1 MTMDKSTL
9 YQARINVK
17 NDGNS
22 ETFLLTRRNTCYKQI
37 KGGNHMSQRKI
48 VILSGSIVLF
58 LLLGVILVTSWYTV
72 DESEQA
78 VIMTF
83 GKVDEEIS
91 EAGLHFKLPWPI
103 QQVDILPRETFSLT
117 FGYDE
122 EDGEIVDYPE
132 ETKMV
137 TGDENIVLADL
148 VVQWRITNPKQF
160 LYYSDEPKEIL
171 YNATSASLRGVIGSS
186 EIDEALTSGKAEI
199 EGNVRDILT
208 KLIDRYEIGIS
219 ILDVKLQDVELPND
233 EVRKAFTNVVDAR
246 EQKETTIYGARKYK
260 NQELSVVEGQ
270 KDARISRAE
279 GDKAQRIEQARG
291 DVATFN
297 ALYNEFKDNPD
308 ITRQRL
314 VLETLEEVLPD
325 TKIYITDEG
334 GDTVK
339 YLPIQPAK
347 ENKTTTE
354 KPKGSETNE

>member
-1 MTMDKSTL
+1 
-9 YQARINVK
+9 
-17 NDGNS
+17 
-22 ETFLLTRRNTCYKQI
+22 
-37 KGGNHMSQRKI
+37 MSQRRI
-48 VILSGSIVLF
+48 AVIAGSIVLF
-58 LLLGVILVTSWYTV
+58 LLLGIVLVTSWYTV

-91 EAGLHFKLPWPI
+91 DAGLHFKLPWPI

-122 EDGEIVDYPE
+122 KDGEIVDFPK

-148 VVQWRITNPKQF
+148 VVQWRITNPKKY
-160 LYYSDEPKEIL
+160 LYYSDQPKEIL
-171 YNATSASLRGVIGSS
+171 YNATSSSLRGVIGSS

-199 EGNVRDILT
+199 EGSVREILT
-208 KLIDRYEIGIS
+208 KLIDEYEIGIS

-270 KDARISRAE
+270 KDARISKAL
-279 GDKAQRIEQARG
+279 GKKAQRVEQARG

-297 ALYNEFKDNPD
+297 ALYNEYKNSPEV
-308 ITRQRL
+308 TKKRL
-314 VLETLEEVLPD
+314 ILETLEEVLPD

-339 YLPIQPAK
+339 YLPIQPGK
-347 ENKTTTE
+347 TE
-354 KPKGSETNE
+354 KPKGSESNE

>member
-1 MTMDKSTL
+1 
-9 YQARINVK
+9 
-17 NDGNS
+17 
-22 ETFLLTRRNTCYKQI
+22 
-37 KGGNHMSQRKI
+37 MSQRKI
-48 VILSGSIVLF
+48 AVIAGSIVLF
-58 LLLGVILVTSWYTV
+58 LLLGVVLVTSWYTV

-91 EAGLHFKLPWPI
+91 DAGLHFKLPWPI

-122 EDGEIVDYPE
+122 KDGEIVDFPK

-148 VVQWRITNPKQF
+148 VVQWRITNPKKY
-160 LYYSDEPKEIL
+160 LYYSDQPKEIL

-199 EGNVRDILT
+199 EGSVREILT
-208 KLIDRYEIGIS
+208 ELIDEYEIGIS

-270 KDARISRAE
+270 KDARISKAQ
-279 GDKAQRIEQARG
+279 GKKAQRIEQARG

-297 ALYNEFKDNPD
+297 ALYNEYKNSPEV
-308 ITRQRL
+308 TKKRL
-314 VLETLEEVLPD
+314 ILETLEEVLPD

-339 YLPIQPAK
+339 YLPIQPGK
-347 ENKTTTE
+347 TE
-354 KPKGSETNE
+354 KPKGSESNE

>member
-1 MTMDKSTL
+1 
-9 YQARINVK
+9 
-17 NDGNS
+17 
-22 ETFLLTRRNTCYKQI
+22 
-37 KGGNHMSQRKI
+37 MSQRKI
-48 VILSGSIVLF
+48 AVIAGSIVLF
-58 LLLGVILVTSWYTV
+58 LLLGVVLVTSWYTV

-91 EAGLHFKLPWPI
+91 DAGLHFKLPWPI

-122 EDGEIVDYPE
+122 KDGEIVDFPK

-148 VVQWRITNPKQF
+148 VVQWRITNPKKY
-160 LYYSDEPKEIL
+160 LYYSDQPKKIL

-199 EGNVRDILT
+199 EASVREILT
-208 KLIDRYEIGIS
+208 ELIDDYEIGIS

-270 KDARISRAE
+270 KDARISKAK
-279 GDKAQRIEQARG
+279 GKKAQRIEQARG

-297 ALYNEFKDNPD
+297 ALYNEYKNSPEV
-308 ITRQRL
+308 TKKRL
-314 VLETLEEVLPD
+314 ILETLEEVLPD

-339 YLPIQPAK
+339 YLPIQPG
-347 ENKTTTE
+347 KTEETKKTGG
-354 KPKGSETNE
+354 GSNE

>member
-1 MTMDKSTL
+1 
-9 YQARINVK
+9 
-17 NDGNS
+17 
-22 ETFLLTRRNTCYKQI
+22 
-37 KGGNHMSQRKI
+37 MSQRRI
-48 VILSGSIVLF
+48 AVIAGSIVLF
-58 LLLGVILVTSWYTV
+58 LVLGLVLVTSWYTV

-91 EAGLHFKLPWPI
+91 DAGLHFKLPWPI
-103 QQVDILPRETFSLT
+103 QKVDILPRETFSLT

-122 EDGEIVDYPE
+122 KDGEIVDFPK

-148 VVQWRITNPKQF
+148 VVQWRITNPKKY
-160 LYYSDEPKEIL
+160 LYYSDQPKEIL

-199 EGNVRDILT
+199 EGSVREILT
-208 KLIDRYEIGIS
+208 KLIDDYEIGIS

-270 KDARISRAE
+270 KDARISKAQ
-279 GDKAQRIEQARG
+279 GKKAQRIEQARG

-297 ALYNEFKDNPD
+297 ALYNEYKNNPD
-308 ITRQRL
+308 VTKKRL
-314 VLETLEEVLPD
+314 ILETLEEVLPD

-339 YLPIQPAK
+339 YLPIQPG
-347 ENKTTTE
+347 KTETKTE
-354 KPKGSETNE
+354 TKPKGSESNE

>member
-1 MTMDKSTL
+1 
-9 YQARINVK
+9 
-17 NDGNS
+17 
-22 ETFLLTRRNTCYKQI
+22 
-37 KGGNHMSQRKI
+37 MSQRKV
-48 VILSGSIVLF
+48 VILAGSIVLF
-58 LLLGVILVTSWYTV
+58 LILGVILVTSWYTV

-91 EAGLHFKLPWPI
+91 DAGLHFKLPWPI

-122 EDGEIVDYPE
+122 EDGKIVDYPE

-148 VVQWRITNPKQF
+148 VVQWRITNPKQY

-171 YNATSASLRGVIGSS
+171 YNATSSSLRGVIGSS

-246 EQKETTIYGARKYK
+246 EQKETTIYGAKKYK

-270 KDARISRAE
+270 KDARISKAE
-279 GDKAQRIEQARG
+279 GEKAQRIEQARG

-297 ALYNEFKDNPD
+297 ALYNEYKNNPD

-325 TKIYITDEG
+325 TKIYVTDEG

-339 YLPIQPAK
+339 YLPIQPAQ
-347 ENKTTTE
+347 EKTTETP
-354 KPKGSETNE
+354 KPKESEKNE

>member
-1 MTMDKSTL
+1 
-9 YQARINVK
+9 
-17 NDGNS
+17 
-22 ETFLLTRRNTCYKQI
+22 
-37 KGGNHMSQRKI
+37 MSQRRI
-48 VILSGSIVLF
+48 AVIAGSIVLF
-58 LLLGVILVTSWYTV
+58 LLLGVVLVTSWYTV

-91 EAGLHFKLPWPI
+91 DAGLHFKLPWPI

-122 EDGEIVDYPE
+122 KDGEIVDYPK

-148 VVQWRITNPKQF
+148 VVQWRITNPKKY
-160 LYYSDEPKEIL
+160 LYYSDQPKEIL
-171 YNATSASLRGVIGSS
+171 YAATSASLRGVIGSS

-199 EGNVRDILT
+199 EGSVREILT
-208 KLIDRYEIGIS
+208 KLIDEYEIGIS

-270 KDARISRAE
+270 KDARISKAQ
-279 GDKAQRIEQARG
+279 GKKAQRIEQARG

-297 ALYNEFKDNPD
+297 ALYNEYKNSPEV
-308 ITRQRL
+308 TKKRL
-314 VLETLEEVLPD
+314 ILETLEEVLPD

-339 YLPIQPAK
+339 YLPIQPGK
-347 ENKTTTE
+347 TE
-354 KPKGSETNE
+354 KPKGSESNE